1 MKKHILSIFL
11 AALLFLCSCNGN
23 VPGTEMDES
32 GFEESTD
39 SVIDSS
45 VTLHSGGSSISL
57 KAEPFGLQI
66 VSLITPSGSVLVE
79 NSDFAL
85 PQSVFDGE
93 ILHDIAWTFQAL
105 SVGDGYAEYCFE
117 NAEIGL
123 GLTVRCTAYTDTEA
137 PFVFDTVF
145 YNKTETT
152 MRLYP
157 AEFASVTVMSQESPL
172 ELWSIHKE
180 SDHAEGILN
189 YNGKGI
195 YKRDLQSGKTYVTW
209 TSVFQNSNSNG
220 YFPAVYLNNNNTN
233 GLFVALEWTSGK
245 IVTTQDKEGKTTS
258 LVSMD
263 CVGDKTET
271 FTTRVNGGDAFVLPS
286 VYIMAYDG
294 DTDSGSNLLKSWFY
308 SERVISNI
316 SDNPAEPL
324 TQMDMQRGLEADNLN
339 VDAIKWDYGW
349 WTYKGFDGQ
358 GQPLEGSWELRH
370 NAYKNVLKGYN
381 VSTLAE
387 FGALAKERG
396 VAWTVYL
403 LLHDTLDE
411 NFKPTNAYGPF
422 NSVDHPEWFSS
433 QKVTDYMGACADL
446 GDEECVAY
454 LQTALTEF
462 FSTNNITTWR
472 SDFQPICYFSDKRN
486 RHDANG
492 TDVMY
497 WCTVGFSEL
506 LDHLYANV
514 EGFRYE
520 CCSSGGSMKDLYTAR
535 RSAVFQLNDD
545 SNYLSARAVFYD
557 SSYILPAAQLQFA
570 LNADFSNTTVDT
582 FMPVTVTCDDPEFD
596 LHDTMMDMGYRTMML
611 GVPMF
616 SSWTGTIE
624 DDYYI
629 EYGALY
635 RDTMRDLVKNAELYH
650 ILPRPDG
657 TNWDGMMYADPDT
670 ENDIKGA
677 VFLFKPSDT
686 VSDTYTV
693 VLRGLNP
700 DTTYSLQFE
709 DRPEQNITASG
720 EQLMTEGIQV
730 EIKYIGSEII
740 WILEANT
747 SVE

>member
-1 MKKHILSIFL
+1 MKKLICCVLFIT
-11 AALLFLCSCNGN
+11 LLCICSCSDTT
-23 VPGTEMDES
+23 PSDQTSETTHTESSIDTVVRLSS
-32 GFEESTD
+32 GESTI
-39 SVIDSS
+39 VLKADSS
-45 VTLHSGGSSISL
+45 
-57 KAEPFGLQI
+57 GLYI
-66 VSLITPSGSVLVE
+66 VSMTTPAGAVLVE
-79 NSDFAL
+79 NSEFAL
-85 PQSVFDGE
+85 PKSVFDGE
-93 ILHDIAWTFQAL
+93 TLHDIVWVFKDLTHGA
-105 SVGDGYAEYCFE
+105 GYAEYCFE
-117 NAEIGL
+117 NAEIGI
-123 GLTVRCTAYTDTEA
+123 GLTVRCTAYTDKEA
-137 PFVFDTVF
+137 PFVFDTVLH
-145 YNKTETT
+145 NNTETT

-157 AEFASVTVMSQESPL
+157 AAFASVTMAVQETSP
-172 ELWSIHKE
+172 ELWYISKE
-180 SDHAEGILN
+180 SWHAEGILD

-195 YKRDLQSGKTYVTW
+195 YTRELQPGKAVTTW
-209 TSVFQNSNSNG
+209 TSVFQNGNSNG
-220 YFPAVYLNNNNTN
+220 YFPAIYLNNNTN

-245 IVTTQDKEGKTTS
+245 IVTKLGEDGKTQS

-263 CVGDKTET
+263 CVGDDTES
-271 FTTRVNGGDAFVLPS
+271 FTTLLDGGNSFVFPS
-286 VYIMAYDG
+286 VYLMAYDG
-294 DTDSGSNLLKSWFY
+294 DVDAGSNLLKSWFY
-308 SERVISNI
+308 SERVLINL

-324 TQMDMQRGLEADNLN
+324 TQMDMQRGLEAEALN

-349 WTYKGFDGQ
+349 WTYNGFDGL

-370 NAYKNVLKGYN
+370 NAYKNALKGYN

-446 GDEECVAY
+446 GNEDCVAY

-472 SDFQPICYFSDKRN
+472 SDFQPVCYFSNKKN

-506 LDHLYANV
+506 LDYLYANV
-514 EGFRYE
+514 DGFRYE

-535 RSAVFQLNDD
+535 RSVVFQLNDD
-545 SNYLSARAVFYD
+545 SQYLSARAVFYD
-557 SSYILPAAQLQFA
+557 SSYIIHPSQLQFA
-570 LNADFSNTTVDT
+570 MNADFFNTNVDT
-582 FMPVTVTCDDPEFD
+582 FMPITVTCDDPEFD

-624 DDYYI
+624 DEYYK

-650 ILPRPDG
+650 ILPRPDA
-657 TNWDGMMYADPDT
+657 TNWDGVMYADPDT
-670 ENDIKGA
+670 ENNIKGA

-693 VLRGLNP
+693 VLRGLYP

-709 DRPEQNITASG
+709 DRPEQNITATG
-720 EQLMTEGIQV
+720 EQLMEEGIQV

-740 WILEANT
+740 WITEA
-747 SVE
+747 